1 MFGTKNKED
10 LKKQASDLQE
20 QLQEIEQQE
29 KRIEDARKKEESDK
43 AYKLKKETERI
54 NRYHLSEPVE
64 VRIFSFILFLINNP
78 TMTFVDGQG
87 LIHRY
92 NLVDEL
98 GKDKWNLLEYFQQIT
113 KLVNDDDIL

>member
-1 MFGTKNKED
+1 
-10 LKKQASDLQE
+10 
-20 QLQEIEQQE
+20 
-29 KRIEDARKKEESDK
+29 
-43 AYKLKKETERI
+43 
-54 NRYHLSEPVE
+54 
-64 VRIFSFILFLINNP
+64 
-78 TMTFVDGQG
+78 MTFVDGQG